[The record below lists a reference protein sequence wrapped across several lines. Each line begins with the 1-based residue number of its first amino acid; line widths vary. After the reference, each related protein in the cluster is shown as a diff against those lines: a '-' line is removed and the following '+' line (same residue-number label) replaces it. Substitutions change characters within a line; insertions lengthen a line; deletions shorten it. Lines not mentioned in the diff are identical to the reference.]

1 MKLNNLLH
9 SFSANKPMTDTA
21 ISNKTGKI
29 ALPINKPDTKA
40 VNLLASQIASEQKDT
55 HIYKPISPQTVQTTE
70 PTPDELS
77 FFIKFDKDK
86 KARPRI
92 PESVLANPKPK
103 EATEKYLKDVV
114 SKYYVYIKDIEDQ
127 SAKIDDQ
134 TGQKIP
140 TKSPEQIAQLKK
152 ERATDT
158 QSFLNDF
165 NKEYEKT
172 LESVNKEAKKN
183 PMTPE
188 QIEVNATTKTI
199 QRWNSKNLY
208 GDRKADE
215 KNKADD
221 KQQVFVKGKD
231 DINEIELND
240 LNQGQTG
247 DCFILAAIGSV
258 AKQHPEKIK
267 NLITDNKDG
276 TFNVKIYKP
285 DLLGNYVE
293 TTQKVDGKL
302 IGDGHAKYGDVEK
315 IDGKEKKES
324 WVVLIEKAY
333 IQANGSYK
341 DVSKGGKTN
350 DVLSALLGK
359 DVDVSKDYKTGDLAG
374 LLATGKAVVMNTPK
388 LDSITDTKVRDK
400 FENTYKLV
408 ETHSY
413 VLSEIKKNKEGK
425 DIAVLYNPHGE
436 NHAEVL
442 LSDLKE
448 LFPFLVSEK

>member
-1 MKLNNLLH
+1 METILSELNIP
-9 SFSANKPMTDTA
+9 FSTKPSETH
-21 ISNKTGKI
+21 
-29 ALPINKPDTKA
+29 INKS
-40 VNLLASQIASEQKDT
+40 VSM
-55 HIYKPISPQTVQTTE
+55 QTVQTAE

-127 SAKIDDQ
+127 SAKIDAQ
-134 TGQKIP
+134 TGQRIP
-140 TKSPEQIAQLKK
+140 TKSSEQITQLKK

-172 LESVNKEAKKN
+172 LESVTKEAKKN

-188 QIEVNATTKTI
+188 QIEINTTTKTV

-221 KQQVFVKGKD
+221 NQQVFVKGKND
-231 DINEIELND
+231 ANEIELND

-267 NLITDNKDG
+267 DLITDNKDG

-285 DLLGNYVE
+285 DLKGEYVE
-293 TTQKVDGKL
+293 TIQKVDGKL
-302 IGDGHAKYGDVEK
+302 IGDGHAKYGDIEK

-341 DVSKGGKTN
+341 DVSTGGKTT
-350 DVLSALLGK
+350 DVLSSLLGK
-359 DVDVSKDYKTGDLAG
+359 DVNVSKDYKTEDLAG
-374 LLATGKAVVMNTPK
+374 LLATGKSVVMNTPK

-408 ETHSY
+408 QTHSY
-413 VLSEIKKNKEGK
+413 VLSEIKKNKDGK
-425 DIAVLYNPHGE
+425 DVAVLYNPHGE

-442 LSDLKE
+442 LSDLKG